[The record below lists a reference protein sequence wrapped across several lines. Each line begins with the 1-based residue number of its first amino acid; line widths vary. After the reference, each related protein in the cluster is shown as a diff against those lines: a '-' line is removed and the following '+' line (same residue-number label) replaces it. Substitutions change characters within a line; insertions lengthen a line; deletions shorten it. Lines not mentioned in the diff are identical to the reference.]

1 MTNYISVIFEYI
13 FYFGTSQITYVGV
26 KFCVLEPSP
35 TLTNLAK
42 LGKCYHSPAQVHS
55 KPRCLAITEGNLTKF
70 IRSISQ
76 LASPVIPV
84 IIGSPTSFNL
94 CLPVNR
100 KPGMVVI
107 SRGSVEHGGTVDKS

>member
-1 MTNYISVIFEYI
+1 MTNYISVIFEYL
-13 FYFGTSQITYVGV
+13 FYFRTSQITYVDV

-35 TLTNLAK
+35 TLTNLTK
-42 LGKCYHSPAQVHS
+42 LGKCYHSPVQVHS
-55 KPRCLAITEGNLTKF
+55 KPRCLAITEGNSTKV